1 MSENDHTSMNRE
13 SSRSEDCTAQVA
25 QQVLQMVVGSFMH
38 QSNGKNKDA
47 VFFFLVSHIIMD
59 RSCSM
64 N

>member
-1 MSENDHTSMNRE
+1 MPENDHTSMNRE
-13 SSRSEDCTAQVA
+13 SSRSDDGTAQAA

-47 VFFFLVSHIIMD
+47 VFFLVSHIIMD